1 MLKYGGNPHSASGVS
16 HSIITKKTMQKNN
29 SNKRID
35 LRGKKIV
42 GVNTK
47 QASKIVGVNTKQA
60 SKIVGVNTKQTSK
73 IVASKTGRLLKSLGS
88 QPRRKPFVRD
98 LLSSLGSALS
108 QARPKH
114 LLH

>member
-1 MLKYGGNPHSASGVS
+1 M
-16 HSIITKKTMQKNN
+16 
-29 SNKRID
+29 
-35 LRGKKIV
+35 
-42 GVNTK
+42 
-47 QASKIVGVNTKQA
+47 GVNTKQA